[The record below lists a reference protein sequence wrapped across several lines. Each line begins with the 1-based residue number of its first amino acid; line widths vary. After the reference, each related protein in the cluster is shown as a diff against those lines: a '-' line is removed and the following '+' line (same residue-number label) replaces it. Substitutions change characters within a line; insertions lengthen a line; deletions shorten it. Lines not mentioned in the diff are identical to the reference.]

1 MCRKVEGRNIPVAA
15 LLAALLFFWPSVA
28 FSQSVTAVNI
38 NSATRAELDSLHLLS
53 PFKIESILD
62 YRKERGEILSAA
74 ELSLVDGFTEEDVEA
89 LEALVSFDP
98 VPAGRRPSHNFTTR
112 FNKKKGADGFAVTS
126 KYDWVSPDFFAGLTV
141 DNDAGER
148 YPDFLSGTISFK
160 GITLGDY
167 RACFGQGL
175 VAWNGMSF
183 STFGEPAALMKRES
197 GVRPYRSS
205 DESDFLRGVAAAFRR
220 GRASISLFASAK
232 GCDARIVDGAYTSIA
247 VTGLHVTDLEQ
258 ERKNSMHEY
267 LAGANVTYTAGNF
280 RVEATAVSYS
290 YDKPCGK
297 RVTAANRYQIY
308 DGLWANAGVN
318 FYGSVAGVRLYGEAA
333 VDRHGAPAAVLGS
346 IWSPSYNLEMS
357 LQGSVFSPSYIATHS
372 AGSTS
377 DRISGEYAVRVV
389 AGSWQFNGNAT
400 YNWKPTTREAAFKYR
415 VAASYSTAAGFS
427 VLYQLKNGSH
437 RLHLKV
443 PFGGSFYASAR
454 AEGKRDGYALY
465 GEGSFKRPKFEL
477 SARFTWWNTADWD
490 SRVYLYER
498 SIPQSFSTQ
507 AYYGKGK
514 GAYLFVRYAPF
525 SWLDLWVKVQ
535 QGYCAAFILIFIPG

>member
-15 LLAALLFFWPSVA
+15 LLAALLLLWPSVA
-28 FSQSVTAVNI
+28 LSQSVTAVNI

-74 ELSLVDGFTEEDVEA
+74 ELSLVDGFTEEDVES

-98 VPAGRRPSHNFTTR
+98 VPAGSRPSHTFTTR
-112 FNKKKGADGFAVTS
+112 FNQKKGTDGFSVTS
-126 KYDWVSPDFFAGLTV
+126 KYDWVSPSFSIGLTV

-148 YPDFLSGTISFK
+148 YPDFLSGTVSWR

-183 STFGEPAALMKRES
+183 STFGEPAAMLKRE
-197 GVRPYRSS
+197 GGIRPYRSS
-205 DESDFLRGVAAAFRR
+205 DESDFLRGAAAAFKR
-220 GRASISLFASAK
+220 GRASVSLFASAK

-247 VTGLHVTDLEQ
+247 VTGLHVTDLER

-267 LAGANVTYTAGNF
+267 LAGANVTLSAGTW
-280 RVEATAVSYS
+280 RIGATAVAYT

-297 RVTAANRYQIY
+297 RVTKDNRYQIY
-308 DGLWANAGVN
+308 DGLWANAGAN

-333 VDRHGAPAAVLGS
+333 VDRHGAPAVVVGS

-377 DRISGEYAVRVV
+377 DRISGEYAVRAI
-389 AGSWQFNGNAT
+389 AGRWQFNGNAS
-400 YNWKPTTREAAFKYR
+400 YNWKPTTGEGAFKYR

-427 VLYQLKNGSH
+427 ALYQLKNGSH

-443 PFGGSFYASAR
+443 PFGGSFYAAAR
-454 AEGKRDGYALY
+454 AEGRRDGYAFY

-477 SARFTWWNTADWD
+477 SARYTWWNTADWN

-498 SIPQSFSTQ
+498 SIPQTFSTQ

-525 SWLDLWVKVQ
+525 SWIDLWLKVRQ
-535 QGYCAAFILIFIPG
+535 DYCAAFILIFIPG